1 MTCQDVLS
9 LIVKNTRE
17 VVPELNG
24 HAFQATDR
32 LRDLGA
38 NSLDRSEILI
48 MTLEDVGLVTP
59 LVQFAGA
66 SSIGELAEMIHARA
80 TAR

>member
-1 MTCQDVLS
+1 MTVHDIFN

-17 VVPELNG
+17 VVPELG
-24 HAFQATDR
+24 EHAFQPADR

-38 NSLDRSEILI
+38 NSIDRSEILI
-48 MTLEDVGLVTP
+48 MTLEDISLAAP

-66 SSIGELAEMIHARA
+66 SSIGELAELIYAKA
-80 TAR
+80 AVL